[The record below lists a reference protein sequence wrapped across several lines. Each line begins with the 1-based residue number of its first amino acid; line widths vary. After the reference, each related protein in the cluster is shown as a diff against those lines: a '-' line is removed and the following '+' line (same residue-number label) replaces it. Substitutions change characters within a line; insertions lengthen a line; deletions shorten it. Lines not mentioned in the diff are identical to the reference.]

1 MKIKV
6 LGAFGSE
13 GLGQRPSAFLVNDRI
28 LVDAGTVP
36 GALTVDEQLEV
47 EHALLSHPHLDHVVG
62 LAFLTDTLAS
72 AGARRPVT
80 ATSVEPVIQGLRTHA
95 FNNVLWPD
103 FSAIPS
109 PSAPVLRFRTLAE
122 EAEQRVGD
130 LWVTPVPVDHTVPTV
145 GFIIHDGE
153 VGFIY
158 SGDTGVVVESPG
170 GSRAPIAAEGKW
182 RQGAQGLLCMRPE
195 SLGLVEAA
203 MARGPGFPGTVA
215 LRVFEGTRH
224 MYEVDIGGGA
234 KLGVE
239 LPAIGESHIF
249 RLGDAVRVEISSE
262 TAILL
267 PPD

>member
-158 SGDTGVVVESPG
+158 SGDTGPTDRLW
-170 GSRAPIAAEGKW
+170 RA
-182 RQGAQGLLCMRPE
+182 
-195 SLGLVEAA
+195 
-203 MARGPGFPGTVA
+203 ARGLRGLRALVIECAFPNR
-215 LRVFEGTRH
+215 LEGLAATSRH
-224 MYEVDIGGGA
+224 LTPSLIQR
-234 KLGVE
+234 E
-239 LPAIGESHIF
+239 LDKI
-249 RLGDAVRVEISSE
+249 
-262 TAILL
+262 
-267 PPD
+267 PPDLPIWIFHIKPQFYQETIEQLARIDSPRIQVLEQGKTYTL

>member
-47 EHALLSHPHLDHVVG
+47 AHALLSHPPLDPVVG
-62 LAFLTDTLAS
+62 LAFLTDRPAS

-80 ATSVEPVIQGLRTHA
+80 ATSGEPVIQGLRTHA

-103 FSAIPS
+103 FSTSPS

-158 SGDTGVVVESPG
+158 SGDTGPTDRLWRAARAVPGLRALVIESAFPNRLEG
-170 GSRAPIAAEGKW
+170 PAATSRNLTPPLIHPQLAHIP
-182 RQGAQGLLCMRPE
+182 P
-195 SLGLVEAA
+195 
-203 MARGPGFPGTVA
+203 P
-215 LRVFEGTRH
+215 
-224 MYEVDIGGGA
+224 
-234 KLGVE
+234 
-239 LPAIGESHIF
+239 LPSC
-249 RLGDAVRVEISSE
+249 
-262 TAILL
+262 T
-267 PPD
+267 